1 MKSLLRLILT
11 LMVFPLLYSC
21 SVISTEMKTEAG
33 PGVDFGHIMEFT
45 DGYLG
50 QTVILGGYIIET
62 DNRETST
69 LITVLHSPLDMTDS
83 PVAKDR
89 SKGRFI
95 VVCDGFLDPA
105 VYAAD
110 RRVTVAGVV
119 ERPEFRQIGSKK
131 VKYLKLRSREI
142 YLHIERG
149 PGYYDYGYGYYDHD
163 YFFHSYPRHSLY
175 YRWHYYGCCP

>member
-1 MKSLLRLILT
+1 MKSHLRLIFT
-11 LMVFPLLYSC
+11 LMVVPFLYSC
-21 SVISTEMKTEAG
+21 SVISTEVKTEAG
-33 PGVDFGHIMEFT
+33 PRVDFGHIMEFT

-50 QTVILGGYIIET
+50 QTVILGGYIIDT
-62 DNRETST
+62 DNREEIT

-83 PVAKDR
+83 PVAKD
-89 SKGRFI
+89 SSQGRFI

-105 VYAAD
+105 VYAKN

-142 YLHIERG
+142 YLHTQRR
-149 PGYYDYGYGYYDHD
+149 PGYYDYGYYDHD
-163 YFFHSYPRHSLY
+163 YFFRGYPRHSFH
-175 YRWHYYGCCP
+175 YRWHFYGCCP